1 MAILYVTSRQAG
13 SGKTAICA
21 VLARDLARRGKRAA
35 AIKPLSGED
44 DSPGA
49 ADNAD
54 YASLLSQATL
64 AESFALPAGEPDAGV
79 LERAAEAC
87 RGAAEGQD
95 LLLVEGSAELS
106 DSAAARLIESLD
118 ARVLAVERYDPGLS
132 GTDLDGLRSRH
143 GERLAGVVVNGLTRY
158 QASRA
163 DAELASSGSASSTLF
178 GIVPEDRR
186 LLGVTVDRLVEHLDG
201 RFVVAEGRR
210 DALVE
215 HVLVGGMGLDSGELY
230 FGTRDSKVVIVRG
243 DRPDVQMSA
252 LTTPTLCLVLTG
264 GIDPIEYVL
273 YEAELEEV
281 PVAVVPAETLD
292 AMSALDGL
300 SARARFDHTAKL
312 ERLSELVTGRVDVDA
327 VYGAV
332 GLAA

>member
-1 MAILYVTSRQAG
+1 MGILYVTSRQAG

-21 VLARDLARRGKRAA
+21 VLAHDLARRGRRAA
-35 AIKPLSGED
+35 AIKPLSGET
-44 DSPGA
+44 
-49 ADNAD
+49 DNAD
-54 YASLLSQATL
+54 YASLLSQTTATD
-64 AESFALPAGEPDAGV
+64 SFDLPGGELDADA

-87 RGAAEGQD
+87 RGAAEGHD
-95 LLLVEGSAELS
+95 LLLVEGSTGLS
-106 DSAAARLIESLD
+106 DDDAARLIESLD

-132 GTDLDGLRSRH
+132 GADLDDLRRRF
-143 GERLAGVVVNGLTRY
+143 GDRLAGVVVNGLTRY
-158 QASRA
+158 YATRA
-163 DAELASSGSASSTLF
+163 NADLASGGGASSTLL

-201 RFVVAEGRR
+201 RYVVDEGDK

-215 HVLVGGMGLDSGELY
+215 HLLIGGMGMDPGELY
-230 FGTRDSKVVIVRG
+230 FSTRDSKAVIVRG

-252 LTTPTLCLVLTG
+252 LTTPTLCLVLTA
-264 GIDPIEYVL
+264 GIDPIEYVQ

-292 AMSALDGL
+292 AMSALNDL
-300 SARARFDHTAKL
+300 STRARFDHPAKL
-312 ERLSELVTGRVDVDA
+312 KRLSDLVADRVDVDA
-327 VYGAV
+327 LYEVA